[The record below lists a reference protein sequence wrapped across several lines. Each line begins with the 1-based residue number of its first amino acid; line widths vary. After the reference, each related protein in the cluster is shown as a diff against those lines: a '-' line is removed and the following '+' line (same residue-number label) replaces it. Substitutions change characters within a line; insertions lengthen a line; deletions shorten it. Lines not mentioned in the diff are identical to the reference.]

1 VQLADCNFYSC
12 PEKRGCELQ
21 IDVFRLL
28 FCVRRYCLYVCVC
41 KYVRIYIYIYIYI
54 YNLYSVIYT
63 KTQYIITLFRVYC
76 L

>member
-1 VQLADCNFYSC
+1 MYVYVST
-12 PEKRGCELQ
+12 
-21 IDVFRLL
+21 
-28 FCVRRYCLYVCVC
+28 CV
-41 KYVRIYIYIYIYI
+41 YIYIYIYI